1 MAYTPITPLPAVP
14 DANDGPDTF
23 TEDADAFLGALPAWA
38 NQVNAAGAYID
49 GVAAQVDADK
59 VASEA
64 SANDAAN
71 SLSAAQAIQN
81 IVVSAANF
89 KGNYSALTGALAVPA
104 SVYHNG
110 NYWQLLENVA
120 NVTLE
125 VPGVSTRWAL
135 ASNPSGYVAI
145 AGPLTLTYAG
155 RYLITNSGAITL
167 PNPAGLNDG
176 VGFVFARVIGFE
188 PTIQTVTDGIKWRG
202 GLDNVINLRSSGIA
216 LVVASGKYEV

>member
-49 GVAAQVDADK
+49 GVGAAVDAD
-59 VASEA
+59 ATTA
-64 SANDAAN
+64 SAAA
-71 SLSAAQAIQN
+71 ATATAVQN

-125 VPGVSTRWAL
+125 VPGVSSKWAL

-176 VGFVFARVIGFE
+176 VGFVFARAIGFE